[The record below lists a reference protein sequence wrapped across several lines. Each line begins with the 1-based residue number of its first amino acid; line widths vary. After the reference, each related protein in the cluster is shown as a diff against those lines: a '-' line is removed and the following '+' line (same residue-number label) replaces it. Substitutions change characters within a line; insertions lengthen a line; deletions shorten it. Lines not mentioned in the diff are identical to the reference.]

1 MKMNYD
7 FWRDQISK
15 TETMIQGYIDAINF
29 LIANPTESYTLD
41 TGQTQQDV
49 KRHNINNL
57 QTQLDSLYNRYS
69 VLCLRVNT
77 TPTITIP
84 AW

>member
-1 MKMNYD
+1 MGSG
-7 FWRDQISK
+7 FWQDQIAA
-15 TETMIQGYIDAINF
+15 TEIMIQGYITAINF

-41 TGQTQQDV
+41 TGQTQQEV
-49 KRHNINNL
+49 KRHNLNNM

-69 VLCLRVNT
+69 TLCARVNT
-77 TPTITIP
+77 TPTINIP

>member
-1 MKMNYD
+1 MSD
-7 FWRDQISK
+7 AFWQNQIAK
-15 TETMIQGYIDAINF
+15 TETMINGYIDAINF

-41 TGQTQQDV
+41 TGQTQQEV
-49 KRHNINNL
+49 KRHNLNNL
-57 QTQLDSLYNRYS
+57 QTQVDSLYNRYS
-69 VLCLRVNT
+69 ALCLRVNT

>member
-1 MKMNYD
+1 MNFT
-7 FWRDQISK
+7 FWQDQITK
-15 TETMIQGYIDAINF
+15 TEIMINAYIDAINF
-29 LIANPTESYTLD
+29 LIANPTESYSID
-41 TGQTQQDV
+41 TGQSQEEV

-69 VLCLRVNT
+69 VLCLRVNM
-77 TPTITIP
+77 TPTINLP

>member
-1 MKMNYD
+1 MNYE

-15 TETMIQGYIDAINF
+15 TETIIQGYIDAINF

-69 VLCLRVNT
+69 SLCLRVNT

>member
-1 MKMNYD
+1 MSTT
-7 FWRDQISK
+7 FWQDQIAQ

-29 LIANPTESYTLD
+29 LIANPTESYSLD
-41 TGQTQQDV
+41 TGQTQQEV

-69 VLCLRVNT
+69 ALCLRVNT
-77 TPTITIP
+77 SPTITIP